1 MMFILVKKI
10 TKKVYKNIMN
20 SIKLESRM
28 DTIFVTSKNSKTSDP
43 HRLLLYLSE
52 KKKLIRS
59 GKYVA
64 LSNLRMHYTWKDIKK
79 SYKNNKFKI
88 SALTQNE

>member
-1 MMFILVKKI
+1 MMFILVKKV

-52 KKKLIRS
+52 KKI
-59 GKYVA
+59 
-64 LSNLRMHYTWKDIKK
+64 DKK
-79 SYKNNKFKI
+79 
-88 SALTQNE
+88 

>member
-52 KKKLIRS
+52 KKI
-59 GKYVA
+59 
-64 LSNLRMHYTWKDIKK
+64 DKK
-79 SYKNNKFKI
+79 W
-88 SALTQNE
+88 

>member
-43 HRLLLYLSE
+43 HRLLLDLSE
-52 KKKLIRS
+52 KKIDK
-59 GKYVA
+59 
-64 LSNLRMHYTWKDIKK
+64 MW
-79 SYKNNKFKI
+79 
-88 SALTQNE
+88 